1 MQWQTKL
8 PLIAILRGIKPDEAL
23 AHVGAVIDA
32 GFDAVEIPL
41 NSPQWEQS
49 IPAIVDAYGDKALIG
64 AGTVLKPEQVDALA
78 RMGCQL
84 IVTPNIHSEV
94 IRRAVG
100 YGMTV
105 CPGCATATEA
115 FTALEAGAQALKIF
129 PSSAFG
135 PQYIKAL
142 KAVLP
147 PDIAVFAVGGVTPE
161 NLAQWIDAGCAG
173 AGLGSDSRGSAMKIT
188 KITTYRLPPR
198 WMFLKIETDEGV
210 VGWGEPVIEGRA
222 RTVEAAVHELSDYLI
237 GQDPSRINDLWQVM
251 YRAGFYR
258 GGPILM
264 SAIAGIDQAL
274 WDIKGKVL
282 NAPVWQL
289 MGGLVRDKIKAY
301 SWVGGDRPADVIDGI
316 KTLREIGF
324 DTFKLN
330 GCEELGLIDNSRAV
344 DAAVNTVAQIR
355 EAFGNQIE
363 FGLDFHGRVSA
374 PMAKVLIKELEPY
387 RPLFIEEPVLAE
399 QAEYY
404 PKLAAQTHIPLAA
417 GERMFSRFDFK
428 RVLEA
433 GGISIL
439 QPDLSHAGGITECYK
454 IAGMAEAYDVTLA
467 PHCPLGPIALAAC
480 LHIDF
485 VSYNAVLQEQ
495 SMGIHYNKGA
505 ELLDFVKNKEDFSMV
520 GGFFKPLTKPGLG
533 VEIDEAKVIEF
544 SKNAPDWRNP
554 LWRHEDNSVAEW

>member
-1 MQWQTKL
+1 
-8 PLIAILRGIKPDEAL
+8 
-23 AHVGAVIDA
+23 
-32 GFDAVEIPL
+32 
-41 NSPQWEQS
+41 
-49 IPAIVDAYGDKALIG
+49 
-64 AGTVLKPEQVDALA
+64 
-78 RMGCQL
+78 
-84 IVTPNIHSEV
+84 
-94 IRRAVG
+94 
-100 YGMTV
+100 
-105 CPGCATATEA
+105 
-115 FTALEAGAQALKIF
+115 
-129 PSSAFG
+129 
-135 PQYIKAL
+135 
-142 KAVLP
+142 
-147 PDIAVFAVGGVTPE
+147 
-161 NLAQWIDAGCAG
+161 
-173 AGLGSDSRGSAMKIT
+173 MKIT

-330 GCEELGLIDNSRAV
+330 GCE
-344 DAAVNTVAQIR
+344 
-355 EAFGNQIE
+355 
-363 FGLDFHGRVSA
+363 
-374 PMAKVLIKELEPY
+374 ELEPY